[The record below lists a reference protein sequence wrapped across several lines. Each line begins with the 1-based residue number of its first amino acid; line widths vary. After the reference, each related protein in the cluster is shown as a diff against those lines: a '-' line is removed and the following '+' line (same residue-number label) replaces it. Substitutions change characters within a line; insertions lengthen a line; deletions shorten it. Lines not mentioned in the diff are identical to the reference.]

1 MQKPLAVVPALPGFF
16 LCEPILAKYRL
27 GIVEALA
34 LVPIIAWSIVWDAN
48 DDEPDGYIDVTP
60 ITPAGPPEGGRSSWS
75 IKMPE
80 GRFCWTDVLFDTDE
94 EMKAQFQRVAARAL
108 PKAPPLAPVD
118 PGAEIARS
126 APA

>member
-1 MQKPLAVVPALPGFF
+1 M
-16 LCEPILAKYRL
+16 
-27 GIVEALA
+27 
-34 LVPIIAWSIVWDAN
+34 WDAN

-60 ITPAGPPEGGRSSWS
+60 ITPGGPPEGGRSSWS

-108 PKAPPLAPVD
+108 PNAPSLAPVD
-118 PGAEIARS
+118 PGAEWS